1 MSGHGRLRWRL
12 KDFLPIAEA
21 IVVVL
26 DSTAMGG
33 AAYARDAANMVWDV
47 IHVGPGPR
55 VVIACNKSDDI
66 LALSAKRVKA
76 LLEGQLSALAR
87 TRSRYPAFHEGDGA
101 EPPPPE
107 ETVASAGDA
116 AFSFEASSPLPVEFV
131 VMSVKR
137 GGGELRGL
145 FAAVKH

>member
-1 MSGHGRLRWRL
+1 LRWRL

-21 IVVVL
+21 IVVVV

-76 LLEGQLSALAR
+76 ILETQLSALAR
-87 TRSRYPAFHEGDGA
+87 TRSRYPAFHEGDAA
-101 EPPPPE
+101 EPPPE
-107 ETVASAGDA
+107 ETVAAAGDA
-116 AFSFEASSPLPVEFV
+116 GFTFEGSSPLPVEFV
-131 VMSVKR
+131 VVSVKR
-137 GGGELRGL
+137 GGGELKPL
-145 FAAVKH
+145 FDALKH